1 LKPAK
6 ILLAGLDTGVF
17 SNPDQPDE
25 IIPQITPSSFADVLP
40 ALSGARALDV
50 TGGMLSKVELMVSLV
65 QAEPG
70 LKIMIFSG
78 AQPGNLY
85 QAILGQALG
94 TSITA

>member
-1 LKPAK
+1 
-6 ILLAGLDTGVF
+6 
-17 SNPDQPDE
+17 
-25 IIPQITPSSFADVLP
+25 
-40 ALSGARALDV
+40 
-50 TGGMLSKVELMVSLV
+50 MLSKVQLMVSLV